1 MSAFTDKMATI
12 GVDITMANAWEMD
25 LQARLRKFRE
35 RKKEIQDDIDKLQLS
50 KATVQAEIDRIQAM
64 LGS

>member
-12 GVDITMANAWEMD
+12 GVDITMANAWEQD
-25 LQARLRKFRE
+25 LQGRLRKFRE
-35 RKKEIQDDIDKLQLS
+35 RKKEIQDDIDRLQLS

-64 LGS
+64 LGN